1 MTDAEDQLELAAAIR
16 REVGD
21 DARVAGAGASGPE
34 LDAGRQDDSDSDTD
48 SDSDS
53 EALYRRYAAL
63 AAERGSAT
71 TDEDVHEAWSAWA
84 REHDPAHASLRP
96 FAELS
101 AAEQAKDRPFRD
113 AIRRVAARR
122 RS

>member
-1 MTDAEDQLELAAAIR
+1 MTDADDQLELAAAIR
-16 REVGD
+16 REVGG

-34 LDAGRQDDSDSDTD
+34 LDAGRQDDSD

-84 REHDPAHASLRP
+84 REHDSAHPSLRS

-101 AAEQAKDRPFRD
+101 TAEQAKDRPFRD

>member
-1 MTDAEDQLELAAAIR
+1 MTDADDQLELAAAIR
-16 REVGD
+16 REVGG

-34 LDAGRQDDSDSDTD
+34 LDSGRQDD